1 MIDAVLDASAVLAF
15 LLRESGGDAVSLRMS
30 EAAITT
36 VNLSEVAG
44 YYARVGKAE
53 VDIRAMLA
61 ALPIERI
68 EFDSELALDAA
79 MLLPLTQP
87 AGLSLGDRACLALAR
102 RLDVPALTADR
113 LWLKVTQASGA
124 TVELIR

>member
-1 MIDAVLDASAVLAF
+1 VIDAVLDASAVLAF
-15 LLRESGGDAVSLRMS
+15 LLREPGGAVVSPRLP

-53 VDIRAMLA
+53 PDIRAMLA
-61 ALPIERI
+61 VLPVARI
-68 EFDSELALDAA
+68 EFDIELAFDAA
-79 MLLPLTQP
+79 MMAPLTKP
-87 AGLSLGDRACLALAR
+87 AGLSLGDRSCLALAR

-113 LWLKVTQASGA
+113 HWLKIAQAVGA